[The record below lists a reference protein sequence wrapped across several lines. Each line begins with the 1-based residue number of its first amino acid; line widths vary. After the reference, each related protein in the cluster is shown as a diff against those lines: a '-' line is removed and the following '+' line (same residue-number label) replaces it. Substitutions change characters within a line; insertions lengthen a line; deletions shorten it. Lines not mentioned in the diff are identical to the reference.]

1 MHASRRGS
9 PYPPTAWTIS
19 IKMGISPPSR
29 AAAPTAARPSG
40 PRRRRCRERQSSLAN
55 TAIMTGPGCGQT
67 PRRVFPESL
76 HGPLPDGAG
85 GIARTVN
92 RLLSPR
98 VLRRR
103 STPRLQSMIGRRVSE
118 ATRIEWGMRR
128 YRAREEWQP
137 ATIQSRLQM
146 PLLPA
151 DETSLRKHHWKH
163 RDAAGHLV
171 VKCGHRQRGQEAIA
185 AGTVPHLGGGGGG
198 GGAPASVRFRTPSSR
213 RPTWSRWSTLLLTT
227 PSLIR
232 RSSASRRRSCGI
244 LSK

>member
-1 MHASRRGS
+1 MFTVHIWDKVCYSANNACFPAREPIPSNGVDNINYDGYFATFKGGGTNCSPAIWPAPETLQGS
-9 PYPPTAWTIS
+9 PVEPCEPCHHDWTRVRVWS
-19 IKMGISPPSR
+19 
-29 AAAPTAARPSG
+29 
-40 PRRRRCRERQSSLAN
+40 PRRHPLVEVELVTEAPPVDAVIKC
-55 TAIMTGPGCGQT
+55 GPAGGQT

-103 STPRLQSMIGRRVSE
+103 SAPRLQSMIGRRVSE

-171 VKCGHRQRGQEAIA
+171 VKCGHRQRG
-185 AGTVPHLGGGGGG
+185 
-198 GGAPASVRFRTPSSR
+198 
-213 RPTWSRWSTLLLTT
+213 
-227 PSLIR
+227 
-232 RSSASRRRSCGI
+232 
-244 LSK
+244 